1 MTHSFAT
8 RGLRLLV
15 IAATVGIMV
24 SSVIAVAFAPIL
36 VRDAPV
42 LLLLLQPT
50 SAQMLLVSAKIDL
63 VPFVLIATTRRIL
76 SDLTFYLL
84 GRWYGERAV
93 AWMKR
98 KAGKRLGYIEGVERT
113 FPAIAP
119 PLIFFFVSPP
129 VSTLAGA
136 TGMSPRL
143 FLGLKLAGTLI
154 IVFAHR
160 FVADAAS
167 GPLSVVVRF
176 IEQNAVPLTLAT
188 MAITLLVLAISRR
201 RDGSLFGGVGEIAAL
216 EGPSESDVRTATPR
230 EVAG

>member
-1 MTHSFAT
+1 MTPSIAM
-8 RGLRLLV
+8 RGFRLLV
-15 IAATVGIMV
+15 IASTVGIMI

-42 LLLLLQPT
+42 VLLLLQPT

-63 VPFVLIATTRRIL
+63 VPFVLIATFRRLL

-84 GRWYGERAV
+84 GRWYGDRAV

-98 KAGKRLGYIEGVERT
+98 KAVTRRGFIEGVERT

-143 FLGLKLAGTLI
+143 FVGLKLAGTLV

-188 MAITLLVLAISRR
+188 MAITLLVLAINRR
-201 RDGSLFGGVGEIAAL
+201 RGGPVFGDVTELAAL
-216 EGPSESDVRTATPR
+216 EGADEHDTPAITPR
-230 EVAG
+230 EATR